1 VEKENNMKNSITF
14 TIHEMKPLAE
24 FIAGLVIAG
33 VVFTCDRKG
42 DHFVVTL
49 TGGY

>member
-1 VEKENNMKNSITF
+1 MVHSITF
-14 TIHEMKPLAE
+14 TIYEMKPLAE

-33 VVFTCDRKG
+33 VAFTCDRKG
-42 DHFVVTL
+42 EHFVVTL